1 MYMYIHIHAYIHTHI
16 HFYIRV
22 HIGFKPRAVWVKPL
36 VQESSLCQQP
46 YFENPNEAEE
56 AFVQAEMNAL
66 SIL

>member
-1 MYMYIHIHAYIHTHI
+1 MDIYI
-16 HFYIRV
+16 F
-22 HIGFKPRAVWVKPL
+22 IGFKPRAVWVKPL

-56 AFVQAEMNAL
+56 AFVQAEANAL